1 MASRLKQILEGLRR
15 SQGELE
21 ERVLERTAELQKS
34 NEQLRLEIE
43 ERIRA
48 DALLKLRT
56 QELERSNA
64 ELEQFAYVASHD
76 LQEPLRMVTSFI
88 QLLEKSFP
96 DQLSPEAKEYMK
108 FAVDGAKRMR
118 DLIDD
123 LLTFSRID
131 ARSKPFR
138 LCNSEKLAEAVMR
151 KLHTAIEESGAHIT
165 HTTLPNVIG
174 DAMQLAQLFENL
186 LTNALKFR
194 GETPPRIQIAAEA
207 QGEFWR
213 LSVQD
218 NGIGIDPRHFSRIF
232 AVFQR
237 LHSRGDYPGT
247 GIGLAICKKIVERH
261 GGTIWVESEPGKGS
275 TFFFTLPR
283 KSELPT

>member
-21 ERVLERTAELQKS
+21 ERVLDRTAELQKS

-131 ARSKPFR
+131 SRSKPLR
-138 LCNSEKLAEAVMR
+138 LCNSEKLVEAVIR
-151 KLHTAIEESGAHIT
+151 KLHDAIEESGAHIT
-165 HTTLPNVIG
+165 HTTLPNLMG

-186 LTNALKFR
+186 LSNAIKFR
-194 GETPPRIQIAAEA
+194 GETAPHIQITAEA
-207 QGEFWR
+207 QGDFWR
-213 LSVQD
+213 FSVQD
-218 NGIGIDPRHFSRIF
+218 DGIGIEPRHFSRIF

-237 LHSRGDYPGT
+237 LHGRNDYPGT